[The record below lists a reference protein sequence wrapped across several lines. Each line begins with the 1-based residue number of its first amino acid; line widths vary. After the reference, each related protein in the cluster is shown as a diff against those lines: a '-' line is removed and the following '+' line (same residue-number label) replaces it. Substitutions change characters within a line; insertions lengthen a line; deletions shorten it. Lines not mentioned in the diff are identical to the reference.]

1 MLGAC
6 LKLPIKRW
14 RETDIPPRR
23 AMSAFGAQSG
33 RSQECPLLGEYAR
46 IELFR
51 FCGHASPT
59 HHFLRFKVAI
69 GAAELHY
76 GLCLAGI
83 SGMIKIPYAVMIAST
98 AIFSGELLCSDA
110 NAQTVTVEQYQ
121 HPKGEKDL
129 IFNKSYL
136 EGIKDGL
143 ITYNISVEDRLFCL
157 AGMPPVLT
165 FERASETLLRWARK
179 RGGDVAGMSL
189 GLALLYS
196 LKEAFP
202 CKGTPR

>member
-1 MLGAC
+1 
-6 LKLPIKRW
+6 
-14 RETDIPPRR
+14 
-23 AMSAFGAQSG
+23 
-33 RSQECPLLGEYAR
+33 
-46 IELFR
+46 
-51 FCGHASPT
+51 
-59 HHFLRFKVAI
+59 
-69 GAAELHY
+69 
-76 GLCLAGI
+76 
-83 SGMIKIPYAVMIAST
+83 MIKIPYAVMIASA
-98 AIFSGELLCSDA
+98 AIFSGGLLCSDA

-143 ITYNISVEDRLFCL
+143 IAYNISVENRLFCL
-157 AGMPPVLT
+157 GGMPPVLT
-165 FERASETLLRWARK
+165 FERASETLLHWARK
-179 RGGDVAGMSL
+179 RGGDAAGLSL

>member
-1 MLGAC
+1 
-6 LKLPIKRW
+6 
-14 RETDIPPRR
+14 
-23 AMSAFGAQSG
+23 
-33 RSQECPLLGEYAR
+33 
-46 IELFR
+46 
-51 FCGHASPT
+51 
-59 HHFLRFKVAI
+59 
-69 GAAELHY
+69 
-76 GLCLAGI
+76 
-83 SGMIKIPYAVMIAST
+83 MIKIPYAAMIAS
-98 AIFSGELLCSDA
+98 AAFFFGGLLFSDA
-110 NAQTVTVEQYQ
+110 NAQTMTVEQYQ

-143 ITYNISVEDRLFCL
+143 IAYNISVEDRLFCL
-157 AGMPPVLT
+157 GGMPPVLT

-179 RGGDVAGMSL
+179 KGGDAAGLSL

>member
-1 MLGAC
+1 
-6 LKLPIKRW
+6 
-14 RETDIPPRR
+14 
-23 AMSAFGAQSG
+23 
-33 RSQECPLLGEYAR
+33 
-46 IELFR
+46 
-51 FCGHASPT
+51 
-59 HHFLRFKVAI
+59 
-69 GAAELHY
+69 
-76 GLCLAGI
+76 
-83 SGMIKIPYAVMIAST
+83 MIKIPYAVMIASA
-98 AIFSGELLCSDA
+98 AIFSGGLLCSDA

-157 AGMPPVLT
+157 GGMPPVLT

-179 RGGDVAGMSL
+179 RGGDAAGMSL